1 MLGWVP
7 MDPLSINYWNTR
19 ELRALFGY
27 YNSKHVMF
35 TKIYGQLLIFYAL
48 SAKVKTQKFKWK
60 VTLKSHQN
68 LLQIRENPQILHE
81 IQANL
86 NELIHF

>member
-7 MDPLSINYWNTR
+7 MDPLSINYWNTG

-35 TKIYGQLLIFYAL
+35 TKIDGQLLIFYAL

-60 VTLKSHQN
+60 VTLKCHQN
-68 LLQIRENPQILHE
+68 LLQIRKHPQILHE
-81 IQANL
+81 I
-86 NELIHF
+86 